1 MSFNSLSFVLFFTA
15 VLVLYFSIPHRFRW
29 ILLLAAS
36 YYFYM
41 CWKIEYVV
49 LILAATLVNYLCGL
63 QMGRTADRGKRKK
76 YLVLSLV
83 SSLALLFAFKYFNFF
98 NESVRQLFDK
108 LNLVYHVPML
118 RVLLPVGISF
128 YTFQALSYTIDVYRG
143 RKEPEKHIGIFALY
157 VAFFPQLVA
166 GPIERAS
173 NLLPQFRKKNDF
185 DYQNLREGLL
195 LVLWGMFKKIVIADR
210 LALYVNQVYNN
221 ASDYQGLPLIVATYF
236 FAFQIYCDFS
246 GYSDI
251 ARGTA
256 KTMGYDIM
264 NNFDR
269 PYFARS
275 IPDFWRRWHISL
287 STWFR
292 DYLYIPLGG
301 NRCSRM
307 RWCFNILIVFIVSG
321 LWHGANWTFVIWGT
335 LHGVWQVISVLTE
348 KVRTAFTGRLKVNSF
363 GLKAIKVFVT
373 FHFVCLGW
381 IFFRANSL
389 SDAVY
394 IIRHIPTNILNTA
407 RLAEPFDLLGEF
419 WFVFA
424 LFLISVLIF
433 VQVLQRSRPGTR
445 FLNVKPI
452 WLRWS
457 FYYIIIFAII
467 IFAVV
472 TEEGQFIYF
481 QF

>member
-1 MSFNSLSFVLFFTA
+1 MSFNSLSFVLFFAA
-15 VLVLYFSIPHRFRW
+15 VLVLYFSIPHSFRW

-63 QMGRTADRGKRKK
+63 QMGRTANRGKRKK
-76 YLVLSLV
+76 YLVLSLIT
-83 SSLALLFAFKYFNFF
+83 SLGLLFAFKYFNFF

-108 LNLVYHVPML
+108 LNLAYHVPML

-166 GPIERAS
+166 GPIERAT
-173 NLLPQFRKKNDF
+173 NLLPQFRRKNDF

-195 LVLWGMFKKIVIADR
+195 LVLWGMFKKVVIADR
-210 LALYVNQVYNN
+210 LALYVDQMYNN

-256 KTMGYDIM
+256 RTMGYDIM
-264 NNFDR
+264 NNFQR
-269 PYFARS
+269 PYFAKS
-275 IPDFWRRWHISL
+275 IPEFWRRWHISL

-301 NRCSRM
+301 DRCSKA
-307 RWCFNILIVFIVSG
+307 RWCFNILIVFVVSG
-321 LWHGANWTFVIWGT
+321 LWHGANWTFIIWGT
-335 LHGVWQVISVLTE
+335 LHGVWQVVSVLTE
-348 KVRTAFTGRLKVNSF
+348 KARTSFAKSFRINDFSLKV
-363 GLKAIKVFVT
+363 IRIFVT
-373 FHFVCLGW
+373 FHLVCFGW

-389 SDAVY
+389 SDVLH
-394 IIRHIPTNILNTA
+394 IIGHIPIGVLDLSGLSLGRDRFNILIA
-407 RLAEPFDLLGEF
+407 SSAILVLLLVQLA
-419 WFVFA
+419 
-424 LFLISVLIF
+424 
-433 VQVLQRSRPGTR
+433 QRTKPDIQ
-445 FLNVKPI
+445 FLNAKSPL
-452 WLRWS
+452 LRW
-457 FYYIIIFAII
+457 FYYYLIIFSIMA
-467 IFAVV
+467 FGVV
-472 TEEGQFIYF
+472 EESQFIYF